1 MLTSI
6 NHKNKKTIESIGKKY
21 QEAKDDNK
29 MSRKKFQNIH
39 KQIMA
44 QRILSLKEVL
54 LELKERNKFAFFS
67 KKLPTTTLDSIEE
80 IPKND

>member
-29 MSRKKFQNIH
+29 MSRKKF
-39 KQIMA
+39 
-44 QRILSLKEVL
+44 
-54 LELKERNKFAFFS
+54 
-67 KKLPTTTLDSIEE
+67 
-80 IPKND
+80 